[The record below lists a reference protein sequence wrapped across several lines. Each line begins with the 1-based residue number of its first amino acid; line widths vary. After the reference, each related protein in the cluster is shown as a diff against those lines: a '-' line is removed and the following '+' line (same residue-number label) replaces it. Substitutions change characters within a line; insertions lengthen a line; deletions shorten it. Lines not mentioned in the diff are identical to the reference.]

1 MQTELLRARSGRQR
15 RRAATRGASGTPA
28 GQRARQW
35 IAGIAGQVVAFAAL
49 ALAACTGLP
58 GQPDPAARP
67 IRPAD
72 VKDVNVLY
80 AGNCAGCHGA
90 EGKLGAARPLAD
102 GLYWHVVRDADVRDV
117 VTRGIEGT
125 EMPAFAMSE
134 GGALTDTQIDL
145 LVTGLRARWQGTP
158 LANRGL
164 PAWSVGSAPAGDLG
178 ATQRGAAV
186 FAARCALCHG
196 AAGEGGLAPGSL
208 VDPSYLAL
216 VSDQALRSAV
226 IFGRTD
232 LGMPDYRG
240 GRGETPLTNGEIS
253 DVVAWLGSHRVASPR
268 WPATPQRANPAREEK
283 P

>member
-1 MQTELLRARSGRQR
+1 MNPLYAPPRRHRPGAAARGAAGAPVGQG
-15 RRAATRGASGTPA
+15 ATR
-28 GQRARQW
+28 W
-35 IAGIAGQVVAFAAL
+35 IATVVGQLLSLGVL

-67 IRPAD
+67 IRPVD

-90 EGKLGAARPLAD
+90 DGSLGAARPLAD
-102 GLYWHVVRDADVRDV
+102 ALYWHVVRDADVRGV
-117 VTRGIEGT
+117 VARGTRGTG
-125 EMPAFAMSE
+125 MPAFAVSE
-134 GGALTDTQIDL
+134 GGALTDAQIDL

-158 LANRGL
+158 LANQGL
-164 PAWSVGSAPAGDLG
+164 PAWSGGAGPADEP
-178 ATQRGAAV
+178 AAKQRGAAV

-196 AAGEGGLAPGSL
+196 AAGEGGLAPGSV

-240 GRGETPLTNGEIS
+240 GQGKTPLSNGEID
-253 DVVAWLGSHRVASPR
+253 DVVAWLTSHRVASPR
-268 WPATPQRANPAREEK
+268 LPATQQRGSPAREK
-283 P
+283 QQ